1 MTPDYYKDSKTY
13 KHDELCRDMNDI
25 IYRASCTNLAMR
37 GIPPNGNNIGNFWI
51 EVEKE
56 RSPEYIDGQ
65 ELVTVTENDDDV
77 WKSFFLNIDKSKD
90 DWVSKPP
97 KDYRKFLKQMIKKC
111 F

>member
-37 GIPPNGNNIGNFWI
+37 GIPPDGNSIGDFWK

-56 RSPEYIDGQ
+56 SSPEYIDGY
-65 ELVTVTENDDDV
+65 EIVTVTEDEDNA
-77 WKSFFLNIDKSKD
+77 WKKFFASCI
-90 DWVSKPP
+90 
-97 KDYRKFLKQMIKKC
+97 
-111 F
+111 